1 MRDNIVQVSIW
12 GKNVGL
18 LSWDDK
24 RGCSSFQFDRD
35 FINNGLDIAPLVAPL
50 SSAIVQRGFPISG
63 NKEKPYYGL
72 PEFIA
77 DSLPDHWGNVVFQ
90 KWLEAN
96 NLHTRQINAVDRLSF
111 IGKRAMGAFEFQPAH
126 IKEDASIDIELSS
139 LYELANRIFND
150 RQNVSI
156 DVNNGLIIEDLYK
169 VGTSA
174 GGQRPK
180 AIIAIDETTGIIRSG
195 QADLPQSFKHY
206 ILKFDTS
213 KPDEFPFTK
222 IEMAYYL
229 MARDCG
235 IDMMPSKLV
244 EIEGTQNFL
253 TQRFDRVDGIR
264 IHTQTMAAMSSFADT
279 YEDLFVIGRKINF
292 TAEEQTQQY
301 RRMVFNI
308 LAGNVDDHTKN
319 FSFLMYPN
327 GEWHIS
333 PAYDLIFSIDPD
345 SRFFR
350 NHELSVRG
358 KRNNIT
364 RKDLIDFAKAQD
376 IKNPTNII
384 EQTIEVV
391 KKFND
396 YAEQVGIS
404 EYWISRIQDILS
416 DNQVLKNT
424 D

>member
-24 RGCSSFQFDRD
+24 RGCSSFQFDKD

-50 SSAIVQRGFPISG
+50 SSAIVQRGFPFSG

-96 NLHTRQINAVDRLSF
+96 SLHTRQINVVDRLSF

-156 DVNNGLIIEDLYK
+156 DISNGLIIEDLYK

-195 QADLPQSFKHY
+195 QADLPQNFKHY
-206 ILKFDTS
+206 ILKFDTG
-213 KPDEFPFTK
+213 KPDDFPFTK

-229 MARDCG
+229 MAKDCG

-279 YEDLFVIGRKINF
+279 YEDLFVIGRKINL

-350 NHELSVRG
+350 NHELSVRS

-376 IKNPTNII
+376 IKNPANII

-391 KKFND
+391 NKFKD

-404 EYWISRIQDILS
+404 DYWISRIYDILS
-416 DNQVLKNT
+416 DNRVF
-424 D
+424 

>member
-1 MRDNIVQVSIW
+1 M
-12 GKNVGL
+12 
-18 LSWDDK
+18 
-24 RGCSSFQFDRD
+24 
-35 FINNGLDIAPLVAPL
+35 
-50 SSAIVQRGFPISG
+50 
-63 NKEKPYYGL
+63 
-72 PEFIA
+72 
-77 DSLPDHWGNVVFQ
+77 PDHCGNVVFQ

-96 NLHTRQINAVDRLSF
+96 NLHTRQINVVDRLSF

-156 DVNNGLIIEDLYK
+156 DINNGLIIEDLYK

-195 QADLPQSFKHY
+195 QADLPQNFKHY

-213 KPDEFPFTK
+213 KPDDFPFTK

-279 YEDLFVIGRKINF
+279 YEDLFVIGRKINL

-345 SRFFR
+345 SRLFR

-376 IKNPTNII
+376 IKNPANII

>member
-50 SSAIVQRGFPISG
+50 SSAIVQRGFPFSG

-96 NLHTRQINAVDRLSF
+96 NLHARQINIVDRLSF

-156 DVNNGLIIEDLYK
+156 DINNGLIIEDLYK

-195 QADLPQSFKHY
+195 QADLPQNFKHY

-213 KPDEFPFTK
+213 KPDDFPFTK

-279 YEDLFVIGRKINF
+279 YEDLFVIGRKINL

-345 SRFFR
+345 SRLFR

-376 IKNPTNII
+376 IKNPANII

>member
-126 IKEDASIDIELSS
+126 IKEDASIDIKLSS

-156 DVNNGLIIEDLYK
+156 DISNGLIIEDLYK

-206 ILKFDTS
+206 ILKFDTG
-213 KPDEFPFTK
+213 KPDDFPFTK

-229 MARDCG
+229 MARDCD

-279 YEDLFVIGRKINF
+279 YEDLFVIGRKINL
-292 TAEEQTQQY
+292 TAEEQAQQY

-376 IKNPTNII
+376 IKNPANII

-396 YAEQVGIS
+396 YAEQVGVS